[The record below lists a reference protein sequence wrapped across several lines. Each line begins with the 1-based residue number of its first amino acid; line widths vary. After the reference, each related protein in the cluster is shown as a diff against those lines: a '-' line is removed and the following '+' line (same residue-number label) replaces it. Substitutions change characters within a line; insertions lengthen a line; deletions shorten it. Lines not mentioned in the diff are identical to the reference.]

1 MIMKTWI
8 IIAIYWSVAVGATYC
23 IRAYNDK
30 KNRLKIAAFKAL
42 GMTTTPSLW
51 KRIGTHA
58 AIVFLV
64 PPLMPVIII
73 VFLIDKSLKHNKM
86 NKKMKTETEPQEE
99 KKYTAKMEE
108 NLPNDIF
115 TQASKVMLDALI
127 FGTFDDFENML
138 DEMVETLLYRL
149 KTIKGKTDVLA
160 YWWDWRKRF
169 VTTKKVTNFNVVM
182 SRYYSHACIRI
193 EEVQLIMFQIED
205 GKIVKIVSLPERL
218 TSPYSDDNMLNYP
231 MEYKRIKQFLAPL
244 EESVDKDGNPMPL
257 TDRIPCLHY
266 GVESQD
272 LRWYSIRIP
281 EWFYKNWTLGQVSVC
296 PHCGQVVEYKEVKTE
311 ESDDEKDVPVEG
323 SKYSDKGNAFS
334 EYAKKMYSEDCVSF
348 LENAM
353 DDEVV
358 PELREVVRKA
368 FADNLIPQPSEIK
381 VEEGYRFEVTMP
393 SNEGSGDITHI
404 RIVDEEGNATE
415 TLTEHLVVNA
425 TEMGVWQLYL
435 LENYHTVLPTVWHG
449 GYNRCEYI
457 FKESDVDDIMP
468 LKYHDLTA
476 LIKQGRLLPFVEVSK
491 EDDSSYVAFVDCSY
505 WNNWKGLVRERVTYK
520 IIDGRVVSKTRDE
533 EVLFQFHCGL
543 WF

>member
-1 MIMKTWI
+1 
-8 IIAIYWSVAVGATYC
+8 
-23 IRAYNDK
+23 
-30 KNRLKIAAFKAL
+30 
-42 GMTTTPSLW
+42 
-51 KRIGTHA
+51 
-58 AIVFLV
+58 
-64 PPLMPVIII
+64 MPVIII

-86 NKKMKTETEPQEE
+86 KKKMKTETEPQEE

-138 DEMVETLLYRL
+138 DDKVETVLYRL

-169 VTTKKVTNFNVVM
+169 VTTKKVTNFNVVV
-182 SRYYSHACIRI
+182 SRYYSHACLRI

-231 MEYKRIKQFLAPL
+231 LEYARIKRYLAPL
-244 EESVDKDGNPMPL
+244 GESVDKDGNPMPL
-257 TDRIPCLHY
+257 TDRMPCLDC
-266 GVESQD
+266 GMESQD
-272 LRWYSIRIP
+272 LKWYSIRIP
-281 EWFYKNWTLGQVSVC
+281 DWSYNRWQIGQVSIC
-296 PHCGQVVEYKEVKTE
+296 PQCGRIVEYKEVETI
-311 ESDDEKDVPVEG
+311 ESDDKKDVPVEG

-334 EYAKKMYSEDCVSF
+334 EYAEKMYSEDCVSF

-449 GYNRCEYI
+449 GYNRRKYI
-457 FKESDVDDIMP
+457 LKESDIDNIIP
-468 LKYHDLTA
+468 LKFHDLSELQAQDKLMPCVTIGA
-476 LIKQGRLLPFVEVSK
+476 DEAEGHLLVVH
-491 EDDSSYVAFVDCSY
+491 CCY
-505 WNNWKGLVRERVTYK
+505 WNDWEGLVRQSVEYK
-520 IIDGRVVSKTRDE
+520 LENGHVISEEDSR
-533 EVLFQFHCGL
+533 EVLYQFHCGM

>member
-1 MIMKTWI
+1 M
-8 IIAIYWSVAVGATYC
+8 
-23 IRAYNDK
+23 
-30 KNRLKIAAFKAL
+30 
-42 GMTTTPSLW
+42 
-51 KRIGTHA
+51 
-58 AIVFLV
+58 
-64 PPLMPVIII
+64 
-73 VFLIDKSLKHNKM
+73 
-86 NKKMKTETEPQEE
+86 
-99 KKYTAKMEE
+99 
-108 NLPNDIF
+108 
-115 TQASKVMLDALI
+115 
-127 FGTFDDFENML
+127 
-138 DEMVETLLYRL
+138 
-149 KTIKGKTDVLA
+149 
-160 YWWDWRKRF
+160 
-169 VTTKKVTNFNVVM
+169 
-182 SRYYSHACIRI
+182 
-193 EEVQLIMFQIED
+193 
-205 GKIVKIVSLPERL
+205 
-218 TSPYSDDNMLNYP
+218 
-231 MEYKRIKQFLAPL
+231 

-415 TLTEHLVVNA
+415 DLTEHLVVNA
-425 TEMGVWQLYL
+425 TEMGAWQLYL
-435 LENYHTVLPTVWHG
+435 LENYYTVLPTVWHG

-476 LIKQGRLLPFVEVSK
+476 LIKQEKLLPFVEVGK
-491 EDDSSYVAFVDCSY
+491 EDEDSYVAFVDCTY
-505 WNNWKGLVRERVTYK
+505 WNNWKGLARERVTYK
-520 IIDGRVVSKTRDE
+520 IKAGSVVSKTRDE
-533 EVLFQFHCGL
+533 EILFQFHCGM